1 MLNLLIF
8 AHRWVRWRWMVSL
21 SPSASRCSVSS
32 SLRQWRPWTC
42 QCQAASVWGATA
54 MCEPLRRAAPKMMS
68 AYHCGRLLPHEQ
80 PLQWGPS
87 RAVLVS
93 NKMGN
98 AQGWQKMK
106 VPFCTAPSGQ
116 SSDLFQT
123 QTRKSVFQQGAGQTN
138 QLETRHRPRLMQL
151 CCLLCP
157 S

>member
-1 MLNLLIF
+1 MLNLIIF
-8 AHRWVRWRWMVSL
+8 AHRWVKWRWTVSL
-21 SPSASRCSVSS
+21 SPSANQCSVSL

-42 QCQAASVWGATA
+42 QCRAASVWGATA
-54 MCEPLRRAAPKMMS
+54 MWEPLRRAAPKMMS
-68 AYHCGRLLPHEQ
+68 AYHCGRLLPREQ

-98 AQGWQKMK
+98 AQGWQKWRYLS
-106 VPFCTAPSGQ
+106 VQLRQLSHQ
-116 SSDLFQT
+116 ISSRPKPL
-123 QTRKSVFQQGAGQTN
+123 SPFQQGAGLSN
-138 QLETRHRPRLMQL
+138 QLETRHWPRLMQL